1 MRGQRQRWVGGRGNC
16 HKRRRG
22 GGLASYRGIF
32 PDIIKLVVP
41 RETRVKVTAVE
52 NAQESTNKLY
62 NKFFF
67 KTVREIII
75 LFTKILSLS
84 LSEETFPL
92 ARNTYT
98 LQQRIAKRRDLEA
111 RETRNL
117 NERKK
122 ERKKKRRG
130 GKQKQLVCFEDNV
143 AYSRLLFQRG

>member
-1 MRGQRQRWVGGRGNC
+1 MKEYNTRVAATMGWGRGNC

-22 GGLASYRGIF
+22 RGLASYRGIF

-84 LSEETFPL
+84 L
-92 ARNTYT
+92 R
-98 LQQRIAKRRDLEA
+98 
-111 RETRNL
+111 RNL
-117 NERKK
+117 PS
-122 ERKKKRRG
+122 
-130 GKQKQLVCFEDNV
+130 C
-143 AYSRLLFQRG
+143 A

>member
-1 MRGQRQRWVGGRGNC
+1 MKEYNTRVAATMGWGRGNC
-16 HKRRRG
+16 HKRRRGG

-84 LSEETFPL
+84 QKKPSLLRVIHILCNNAS
-92 ARNTYT
+92 RNDEISK
-98 LQQRIAKRRDLEA
+98 LVKLEI
-111 RETRNL
+111 
-117 NERKK
+117 
-122 ERKKKRRG
+122 
-130 GKQKQLVCFEDNV
+130 
-143 AYSRLLFQRG
+143 